1 MYVAFILAL
10 SYALMCLDNY
20 TVFSKIYSCCSL
32 TLARNLCRKD
42 YLEPNSSAIFF
53 LVPLCLS
60 QFVMRR
66 FVRCVNVIAG
76 ESGGPVRGG
85 AWRWGEIRK
94 FKTEVLLQSWE

>member
-85 AWRWGEIRK
+85 A
-94 FKTEVLLQSWE
+94 